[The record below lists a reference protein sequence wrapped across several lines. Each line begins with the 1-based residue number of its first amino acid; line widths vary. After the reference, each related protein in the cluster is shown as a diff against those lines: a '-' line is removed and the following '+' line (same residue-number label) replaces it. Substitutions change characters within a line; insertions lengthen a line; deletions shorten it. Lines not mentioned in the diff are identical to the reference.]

1 MPRTKRD
8 PEAMKKRILD
18 SAEDLLL
25 EDGPSAVTLR
35 QIAKRMDVSH
45 PAILYYFEGLPA
57 IIEALQQRASR
68 TVRAALIGQLSD
80 VGSNDVRSSVNKAVD
95 ALTQPKTGALIAWLI
110 AEGRTPFP
118 PAEEH
123 GLKQVVDHL
132 VQATGHPR
140 ARLEEAV
147 ELVVIA
153 SIGEALV
160 GSAVR
165 ERLASSNLHKPW
177 SERLMTRVT
186 QNLKN

>member
-1 MPRTKRD
+1 MPRPKRD
-8 PEAMKKRILD
+8 PEVMKVRILNA
-18 SAEDLLL
+18 AENLLL
-25 EDGPSAVTLR
+25 EHGPSAVTLR
-35 QIAKRMDVSH
+35 KIAKEIGVSH

-68 TVRAALIGQLSD
+68 TVRAALIQQLSD
-80 VGSNDVRSSVNKAVD
+80 VSQNDVNASVHKAID
-95 ALTQPKTGALIAWLI
+95 ALTEPKTGALIAWLI

-118 PAEEH
+118 PAEEQ

-132 VQATGHPR
+132 VQATNHPR

-153 SIGEALV
+153 SIGDALV

-165 ERLASSNLHKPW
+165 ERLASSELHNPW
-177 SERLMTRVT
+177 PERFMTLVT
-186 QNLKN
+186 KQLRN